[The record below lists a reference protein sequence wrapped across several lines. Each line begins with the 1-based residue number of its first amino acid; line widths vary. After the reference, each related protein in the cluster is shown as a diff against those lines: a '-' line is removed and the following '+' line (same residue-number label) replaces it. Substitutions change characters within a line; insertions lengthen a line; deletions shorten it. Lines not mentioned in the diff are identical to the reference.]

1 VHTVT
6 CYEAHQLIYPPRLQ
20 ANLAEPQV
28 VHLVIAGP
36 KPDGPSSSTPPDR
49 GGTQNAPAPRSFP
62 APAVAPPDRNQP
74 SVASASR
81 STPPRRPPPPAPE
94 SSLGGAGS
102 SVGAPQSA
110 RSLSEQIGGSQ
121 RVQSMPSPLNAAPSA
136 SASQQAGGRSSAPS
150 NHPQPNPSS
159 LGQQGAQQPT
169 SSQGTANPN
178 QDAPSQSEAGPS
190 SAGQSSGTPAGPAA
204 GLSQEALQQLYL
216 QVSIRPEL
224 HTSFWG
230 LHPRDDTGVVWYK
243 SATSFWRVPL
253 CGQDWSGIVRVADE
267 VVRGPIPV
275 KIKEAAP
282 DTMCIMRA
290 LLFPSNATDACT
302 QGGSMTI
309 L

>member
-1 VHTVT
+1 
-6 CYEAHQLIYPPRLQ
+6 
-20 ANLAEPQV
+20 V

-36 KPDGPSSSTPPDR
+36 KSDGPSSSTPPDR

-62 APAVAPPDRNQP
+62 AVAPPDLNSQT

-121 RVQSMPSPLNAAPSA
+121 RVQSMPSPLTAAPSA
-136 SASQQAGGRSSAPS
+136 SASPQAGGHSSAPS

-159 LGQQGAQQPT
+159 MGQQGAQQPT
-169 SSQGTANPN
+169 SGQGTADPN

-216 QVSIRPEL
+216 QVSIYSEL

-230 LHPRDDTGVVWYK
+230 FHPRDDPSVVWFE
-243 SATSFWRVPL
+243 SAASFWRFPL
-253 CGQDWSGIVRVADE
+253 CGQDWSGTIMSCGRYCERV
-267 VVRGPIPV
+267 P
-275 KIKEAAP
+275 
-282 DTMCIMRA
+282 
-290 LLFPSNATDACT
+290 L
-302 QGGSMTI
+302 
-309 L
+309 